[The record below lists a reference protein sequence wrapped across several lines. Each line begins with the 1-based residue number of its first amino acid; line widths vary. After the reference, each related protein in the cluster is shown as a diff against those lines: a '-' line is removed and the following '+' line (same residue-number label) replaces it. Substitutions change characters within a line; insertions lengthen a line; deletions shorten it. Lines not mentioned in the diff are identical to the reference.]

1 MKHLNQF
8 ITEYIVK
15 KKLDKFIDSEYL
27 YHPKNKDELIEDI
40 NELLDLRKYDLNS
53 IDTSAITDM
62 SHLFEDDVYV
72 DRNFDVSRWNVS
84 NVKNMTSMFNS
95 CTYFNCDLSNWDVS
109 NVETMDYTFLGCE
122 HLNYDLSNWDV
133 SNVKSMKGMFQNCDK
148 FEGKG
153 LDKWNVSNVKDM
165 YCMFINCENLNC
177 DFSSWDV
184 SNVIHMHYMF
194 YGCKKFDCDLSN
206 WDVSNVKDKRY
217 MFYNCT
223 SLKNKPSWY
232 EEE

>member
-1 MKHLNQF
+1 MKQLNQF

-27 YHPKNKDELIEDI
+27 YHPKNRDELIEDI
-40 NELLDLRKYDLNS
+40 NDLLDLRKYDLNS

-62 SHLFEDDVYV
+62 SHLFDDVYV
-72 DRNFDVSRWNVS
+72 DRNIDVSRWNVS
-84 NVKNMTSMFNS
+84 NVKDMTSMFNS
-95 CTYFNCDLSNWDVS
+95 YTNFNC
-109 NVETMDYTFLGCE
+109 
-122 HLNYDLSNWDV
+122 DLSNWDV

-165 YCMFINCENLNC
+165 YCMFIDCENLNC
-177 DFSSWDV
+177 DFSGWDV